1 MELREFIL
9 QSEEIIKQL
18 GEGINHGEISL
29 KQAEETILEHVNRIG
44 QIMVDEVVEGLNEPV
59 GENRVVVGEKVAVFD
74 GVRNLRFINRFGGVT
89 VKPRRCY
96 KYLNHKGGY
105 YPLDEKLGMD
115 GCGGFSPLMTYL
127 QALFGACESFEHSE
141 ELLSS
146 SMGFA
151 VSATAIQRNTEATG
165 ARIDDRPYRIIEE
178 EKRHESCELMVVQ
191 MDGTMSP
198 QIHEEKGV
206 TGRESL
212 KQPTEYKECNLVI
225 VEKHNGEQRIDRW
238 IGARYGPRKDF
249 EEHVRRTGLQMGQL
263 EAENVVFL
271 ADGAKTNWEIQKTNF
286 PEAIPILDF
295 YHATE
300 HLGTFCTLMK
310 DPNKGQRRYSGWAKM
325 LLDGEVLQVIAEMKE
340 ALKETSNR
348 SEGVKEINYYLNNR
362 DRMKYK
368 EYRDKGYPIGS
379 GIVEGACKFVIG
391 KRFKGSGMRWKKA
404 DNEKV
409 LKVRLAKLNGLLP
422 RYFVPKPQSWT
433 LAA

>member
-9 QSEEIIKQL
+9 QSEEIIKNL
-18 GEGINHGEISL
+18 SEGINHSEISL
-29 KQAEETILEHVNRIG
+29 KQAEESILKHINRLG
-44 QIMVDEVVEGLNEPV
+44 QIIVDEMIEGMKEPV
-59 GENRVVVGEKVAVFD
+59 GENRVVVDDKIAVFD
-74 GVRNLRFINRFGGVT
+74 GVRNLRFINLFGGVT

-105 YPLDEKLGMD
+105 YPLDEKSGLD
-115 GCGGFSPLMTYL
+115 GCSGFSPLMSYL
-127 QALFGACESFEHSE
+127 QALFGACESFERSE

-165 ARIDDRPYRIIEE
+165 ARIDDRPYRMIEE
-178 EKRHESCELMVVQ
+178 KKRHESCELMVVE

-198 QIHEEKGV
+198 QIHEERGV
-206 TGRESL
+206 TGRQSL
-212 KQPTEYKECNLVI
+212 KQPTEYKECNVVI
-225 VEKHNGEQRIDRW
+225 VEKHNRGEEIDRW

-249 EEHVRRTGLQMGQL
+249 EEHIRRTGLQMGQL
-263 EAENVVFL
+263 EAEEVVFL
-271 ADGAKTNWEIQKTNF
+271 ADGAKTNWEIQMTNF

-295 YHATE
+295 YHASE
-300 HLGTFCTLMK
+300 YLGDFCNLIK
-310 DPNKGQRRYSGWAKM
+310 DPQKGQKRYEGWIKM

-340 ALKETSNR
+340 ALKETSNS
-348 SEGVKEINYYLNNR
+348 SEGTKKINYYLNNR

-368 EYRDKGYPIGS
+368 EYKDKGYPIGS

-422 RYFVPKPQSWT
+422 AYFVPNPQNWT

>member
-9 QSEEIIKQL
+9 QSEEIIKNL
-18 GEGINHGEISL
+18 SEGINHSEISL
-29 KQAEETILEHVNRIG
+29 KQAEESILKHINRLG
-44 QIMVDEVVEGLNEPV
+44 QIMVEEMIEEVKEPV
-59 GENRVVVGEKVAVFD
+59 GENRVVVDEKIAVFE

-115 GCGGFSPLMTYL
+115 GCSGFSPLMTYL
-127 QALFGACESFEHSE
+127 QALFGACESFERSE

-146 SMGFA
+146 SMGFPM
-151 VSATAIQRNTEATG
+151 SATAIQRNTEATG
-165 ARIDDRPYRIIEE
+165 ARIDDRPYRMIEE
-178 EKRHESCELMVVQ
+178 KKRHESCELMVVE

-198 QIHEEKGV
+198 QIHEEPGV
-206 TGRESL
+206 TGRQSL
-212 KQPTEYKECNLVI
+212 KQPTEYKECNVVI
-225 VEKHNGEQRIDRW
+225 VEKHNRGEKIERW

-249 EEHVRRTGLQMGQL
+249 EEHIRRTGLQMGQL
-263 EAENVVFL
+263 EAEEIVFL
-271 ADGAKTNWEIQKTNF
+271 ADGAKTNWEIQMTNF

-295 YHATE
+295 YHASE
-300 HLGTFCTLMK
+300 HLGDFCNLMK
-310 DPNKGQRRYSGWAKM
+310 DPQKGQKQYAGWIKM

-340 ALKETSNR
+340 ALKETSNS
-348 SEGVKEINYYLNNR
+348 SEGTKKINYYLNNR

-422 RYFVPKPQSWT
+422 AYFAPNPQNWT

>member
-9 QSEEIIKQL
+9 QSEEIIKNL
-18 GEGINHGEISL
+18 SEGINHSEISL
-29 KQAEETILEHVNRIG
+29 KQAEESILKHINRLG
-44 QIMVDEVVEGLNEPV
+44 QIMVDEMIEGVKEPV
-59 GENRVVVGEKVAVFD
+59 SENRVVVDEKIAVFD

-105 YPLDEKLGMD
+105 YPLDEKLGID
-115 GCGGFSPLMTYL
+115 GCSGFSPLMTYL
-127 QALFGACESFEHSE
+127 QALFGACESFERSE

-165 ARIDDRPYRIIEE
+165 ARIDDRPYRMIDEK
-178 EKRHESCELMVVQ
+178 KRHESCELMVVE

-198 QIHEEKGV
+198 QIHEERGV
-206 TGRESL
+206 TGRQSL
-212 KQPTEYKECNLVI
+212 KQPTEYKECNVVI
-225 VEKHNGEQRIDRW
+225 VEKHNRGEKIDRW

-249 EEHVRRTGLQMGQL
+249 EEHIRRTGLQMGQL
-263 EAENVVFL
+263 EAEEIVFL
-271 ADGAKTNWEIQKTNF
+271 ADGAKTNWEIQMTNF

-295 YHATE
+295 YHASE
-300 HLGTFCTLMK
+300 YLGDFCNLMK
-310 DPNKGQRRYSGWAKM
+310 DPQKGQNRYQGWIKM

-340 ALKETSNR
+340 ALKETSNS
-348 SEGVKEINYYLNNR
+348 SEGTKKINYYLNNR

-368 EYRDKGYPIGS
+368 EYRDKDYPIGS

-391 KRFKGSGMRWKKA
+391 KRFKGSGMRWKKV

-422 RYFVPKPQSWT
+422 DYFVPNPQNWT

>member
-1 MELREFIL
+1 MKLKEFIL
-9 QSEEIIKQL
+9 QSEEIIKNL
-18 GEGINHGEISL
+18 SEGINHSEISL
-29 KQAEETILEHVNRIG
+29 KQAEERILEHVNRIG
-44 QIMVDEVVEGLNEPV
+44 QIMVDEVVAGLTEPV
-59 GENRVVVGEKVAVFD
+59 GENRVMVGEKVAVFD
-74 GVRNLRFINRFGGVT
+74 GVRNLRFINRFGEVT

-105 YPLDEKLGMD
+105 YPLDEKLGID

-146 SMGFA
+146 SMGFK

-165 ARIDDRPYRIIEE
+165 ARIDDRPYRIIDEK
-178 EKRHESCELMVVQ
+178 KRHESCELMVVQ

-198 QIHEEKGV
+198 QIHEQEGV

-225 VEKHNGEQRIDRW
+225 VEKHKGDQRIDRW

-271 ADGAKTNWEIQKTNF
+271 ADGAKSNWEIQRTNF
-286 PEAIPILDF
+286 SEAIPILDF

-300 HLGTFCTLMK
+300 HLGAFCTLMK
-310 DPNKGQRRYSGWAKM
+310 DPAKGQKRYTGWAKM

-368 EYRDKGYPIGS
+368 EYRDNGYPIGS
-379 GIVEGACKFVIG
+379 GIVEGACKFVVG

-404 DNEKV
+404 DNEKT
-409 LKVRLAKLNGLLP
+409 LKVRLVKLNGLLP
-422 RYFVPKPQSWT
+422 SYFVPKPQSWT

>member
-96 KYLNHKGGY
+96 KYLNHN
-105 YPLDEKLGMD
+105 
-115 GCGGFSPLMTYL
+115 GGFSPLMTYL

-271 ADGAKTNWEIQKTNF
+271 ADGAKSNWEIQKTNF

-300 HLGTFCTLMK
+300 HLAAYCTLLK

>member
-1 MELREFIL
+1 MRLREFIL

-18 GEGINHGEISL
+18 SEGINHSETSL
-29 KQAEETILEHVNRIG
+29 KEAEEKIVEHINRLG
-44 QIMVDEVVEGLNEPV
+44 QIMVDEVVEGLKEPV
-59 GENRVVVGEKVAVFD
+59 IENRIIVGEKVAVFD

-105 YPLDEKLGMD
+105 YPLDEKLGID
-115 GCGGFSPLMTYL
+115 GCSGFSPLMTYL
-127 QALFGACESFEHSE
+127 QALFGACESFERSE

-165 ARIDDRPYRIIEE
+165 ARIDDRPYRMIAE
-178 EKRHESCELMVVQ
+178 EKRHESCELMVVE

-225 VEKHNGEQRIDRW
+225 VEKHKGEKRIDQW
-238 IGARYGPRKDF
+238 IGARYGPRKNF

-263 EAENVVFL
+263 VAEKIVFL
-271 ADGAKTNWEIQKTNF
+271 ADGARTNWEIQMTNF
-286 PEAIPILDF
+286 PEAVPILDF
-295 YHATE
+295 YHASE
-300 HLGTFCTLMK
+300 HLGDFCKLMK
-310 DPNKGQRRYSGWAKM
+310 DPKTGQHRYERWIKM

-340 ALKETSNR
+340 ALKETPNR
-348 SEGVKEINYYLNNR
+348 SEGVKEINYYLKNR

-368 EYRDKGYPIGS
+368 EYKDKGYPIGS

-409 LKVRLAKLNGLLP
+409 LKVRLAKLNGP
-422 RYFVPKPQSWT
+422 
-433 LAA
+433 

>member
-9 QSEEIIKQL
+9 QSEEIIKHL
-18 GEGINHGEISL
+18 GEGINHSEISL
-29 KQAEETILEHVNRIG
+29 KQAEEKILLHVNRLG
-44 QIMVDEVVEGLNEPV
+44 QIMVDEVMEEVKEPV
-59 GENRVVVGEKVAVFD
+59 GENRVLVDEKVAVFD
-74 GVRNLRFINRFGGVT
+74 GMRNLRFINRFGGVT
-89 VKPRRCY
+89 VKPSRCY
-96 KYLNHKGGY
+96 KYLNQKGGY

-115 GCGGFSPLMTYL
+115 GCGGFSPLMSYL
-127 QALFGACESFEHSE
+127 QALFGACESFERSE

-165 ARIDDRPYRIIEE
+165 GRIDDRPYRMIAQN
-178 EKRHESCELMVVQ
+178 KRYESCELMVVQ

-198 QIHEEKGV
+198 QIHEEPGV

-212 KQPTEYKECNLVI
+212 KQPTEYKECNLVV
-225 VEKHNGEQRIDRW
+225 VEKHEGGERVDRW
-238 IGARYGPRKDF
+238 IGARYGPRKEFD
-249 EEHVRRTGLQMGQL
+249 EHVRRTGLQMGQM
-263 EAENVVFL
+263 EAEKVVFV

-286 PEAIPILDF
+286 PEAVPILDF
-295 YHATE
+295 YHASE
-300 HLGTFCTLMK
+300 HLGAFCSLMK
-310 DPNKGQRRYSGWAKM
+310 DSKKGQKRYAGWIKM

-340 ALKETSNR
+340 AKKESTNR
-348 SEGVKEINYYLNNR
+348 SEAIKEINYYLNNR

-368 EYRDKGYPIGS
+368 EYRDNEYPIGS
-379 GIVEGACKFVIG
+379 GVVEGACKFVVG

-422 RYFVPKPQSWT
+422 SYFVPNPQNWR

>member
-1 MELREFIL
+1 MKLKEFIL
-9 QSEEIIKQL
+9 QSEEIIKNL
-18 GEGINHGEISL
+18 SEGINHSEISL
-29 KQAEETILEHVNRIG
+29 KQAEERILEHVNRIG
-44 QIMVDEVVEGLNEPV
+44 QIMVDEVVAGLTEPV
-59 GENRVVVGEKVAVFD
+59 GENRVMVGEMVAVFD
-74 GVRNLRFINRFGGVT
+74 GVRNLRFINRFGEVT

-105 YPLDEKLGMD
+105 YPLDEKLGID

-146 SMGFA
+146 SMGFK

-165 ARIDDRPYRIIEE
+165 ARIDDRPYRIIDEK
-178 EKRHESCELMVVQ
+178 KRHESCELMVVQ

-198 QIHEEKGV
+198 QIHEQEGV

-225 VEKHNGEQRIDRW
+225 VEKHKGDQRIDRW

-271 ADGAKTNWEIQKTNF
+271 ADGAKSNWEIQRTNF
-286 PEAIPILDF
+286 SEAIPILDF

-300 HLGTFCTLMK
+300 HLGAFCTLMK
-310 DPNKGQRRYSGWAKM
+310 DPAKGQKRYTGWAKM

-368 EYRDKGYPIGS
+368 EYRDNGYPIGS
-379 GIVEGACKFVIG
+379 GIVEGACKFVVG

-404 DNEKV
+404 DNEKT
-409 LKVRLAKLNGLLP
+409 LKVRLVKLNGLLP
-422 RYFVPKPQSWT
+422 SYFVPKPQSWT

>member
-9 QSEEIIKQL
+9 QSEEIIKHL
-18 GEGINHGEISL
+18 GEGINHSEISL
-29 KQAEETILEHVNRIG
+29 KQAEEKIVEHINRLG
-44 QIMVDEVVEGLNEPV
+44 QIMVDEVVEEVKEPV
-59 GENRVVVGEKVAVFD
+59 GENRVVVDDKVAVFD
-74 GVRNLRFINRFGGVT
+74 GMRNLRFINRFGGVT

-96 KYLNHKGGY
+96 KYLNHTGGY

-115 GCGGFSPLMTYL
+115 RCGGFSPLMTYM
-127 QALFGACESFEHSE
+127 QALFGACESFERSE

-146 SMGFA
+146 AIGFS

-165 ARIDDRPYRIIEE
+165 ARIDDRPYRMIDEN
-178 EKRHESCELMVVQ
+178 KRYESCELMVVQ

-198 QIHEEKGV
+198 QIHEESGV

-225 VEKHNGEQRIDRW
+225 VEKHKGNQRVDRW
-238 IGARYGPRKDF
+238 IGARYGPRKEF
-249 EEHVRRTGLQMGQL
+249 EEHVRRTGLQMGQM
-263 EAENVVFL
+263 EAEKVVFV

-286 PEAIPILDF
+286 PEAVPILDF
-295 YHATE
+295 YHASE
-300 HLGTFCTLMK
+300 HLGAFCSLMK
-310 DPNKGQRRYSGWAKM
+310 DPKKGQKRYAGWIKM

-340 ALKETSNR
+340 AKKESINR
-348 SEGVKEINYYLNNR
+348 SEAVKQINYYLNNR

-368 EYRDKGYPIGS
+368 EYRDNEYPIGS
-379 GIVEGACKFVIG
+379 GVVEGACKFVVG

-409 LKVRLAKLNGLLP
+409 LKVRLAKLNGLLQD
-422 RYFVPKPQSWT
+422 YFVPNPQNWR